1 MSEQNFPARVLL
13 GVTGGIAA
21 YKAPVLVRALRA
33 AGAEVE
39 VVLTGAGRQFVT
51 PMALQAVSGRPVR
64 EALFDPAAEAAM
76 GHIELARWA
85 NCLLIA
91 PATAHCIARLAHGL
105 ADDLLTTLCLASAAP
120 LVLAPAMNRLMWQH
134 PATQANLATLTA
146 RGARVLG
153 PAEGEQACGE
163 VGPGRMLQPEEIVGA
178 LHRRPGGELAG
189 HRLLVTA
196 GPTREAIDPVRYLSN
211 RSSGKMG
218 FAVAAAARAAGAEV
232 CLVAG
237 PVHQP
242 TPPGVT
248 RIDVESA
255 EQMHR
260 AVMAQVAACDIFI
273 AAAAVAD
280 YRPEH
285 QAAHKIKKSE
295 AAFSLSLTRT
305 RDILAEVAALAQ
317 PPFTV
322 GFAAETEALARH
334 AQGKRRDKRLD
345 MIAANRVDSGLGF
358 DADDNALTLYWE
370 GGECELPRQPKRQ
383 LAAALIAQVAA
394 HLPLPRA
401 AAGSTPS
408 GVVGEGG

>member
-1 MSEQNFPARVLL
+1 MIEQSYPARVLL

-21 YKAPVLVRALRA
+21 YKAPALVRALRA

-64 EALFDPAAEAAM
+64 EPLFDPAAEAAM

-85 NCLLIA
+85 DCLLIA

-134 PATQANLATLTA
+134 PATQSNLAVLTA

-153 PAEGEQACGE
+153 PADGEQACGE
-163 VGPGRMLQPEEIVGA
+163 VGPGRMLQPEEIAAA
-178 LHRRPGGELAG
+178 LHRHAGVLTG
-189 HRLLVTA
+189 HRVLVTA

-218 FAVAAAARAAGAEV
+218 FAVAAAAQAAGAEV
-232 CLVAG
+232 CLVTG

-255 EQMHR
+255 EQMR
-260 AVMAQVAACDIFI
+260 QAVMAQVDACNIFI

-280 YRPEH
+280 YRPERPV
-285 QAAHKIKKSE
+285 AHKIKKSE
-295 AAFSLSLTRT
+295 AALALTLART
-305 RDILAEVAALAQ
+305 RDILAEVAALTQ

-322 GFAAETEALARH
+322 GFAAETQALARH

-383 LAAALIAQVAA
+383 LAEALIAQVAA
-394 HLPLPRA
+394 RLPQAHA
-401 AAGSTPS
+401 AAGRTSP
-408 GVVGEGG
+408 GAVVEGS

>member
-1 MSEQNFPARVLL
+1 VSEQNYPARVLL

-21 YKAPVLVRALRA
+21 YKAPALVRALRN

-39 VVLTGAGRQFVT
+39 VVLSGAGRQFVT

-85 NCLLIA
+85 DCLLIA

-153 PAEGEQACGE
+153 PADGEQACGE
-163 VGPGRMLQPEEIVGA
+163 VGPGRMLQPEEIAAA
-178 LHRRPGGELAG
+178 LHRHAGALAG
-189 HRLLVTA
+189 HRVLVTA

-218 FAVAAAARAAGAEV
+218 FAVAAAAQAAGAEV

-248 RIDVESA
+248 RIDVENA
-255 EQMHR
+255 EQMHT
-260 AVMAQVAACDIFI
+260 AVMAQVGACDIFI

-280 YRPEH
+280 YRPERP
-285 QAAHKIKKSE
+285 AAHKLKKSE
-295 AAFSLSLTRT
+295 AQLALTLART
-305 RDILAEVAALAQ
+305 RDILAEVAALAP

-322 GFAAETEALARH
+322 GFAAETQALARH
-334 AQGKRRDKRLD
+334 AQGKRRDKQLD
-345 MIAANRVDSGLGF
+345 MIAANRVDAGLGF

-370 GGECELPRQPKRQ
+370 GGQCELPRQPKRQ
-383 LAAALIAQVAA
+383 LAQMLIAQVAA
-394 HLPLPRA
+394 RLPRA
-401 AAGSTPS
+401 RTEAGRTPPDA
-408 GVVGEGG
+408 VVEGG

>member
-1 MSEQNFPARVLL
+1 MSEQNYPARVLL

-21 YKAPVLVRALRA
+21 YKAPALVRALRT

-39 VVLTGAGRQFVT
+39 VVLSGAGRQFVT

-85 NCLLIA
+85 DCLLIA

-153 PAEGEQACGE
+153 PADGEQACGE
-163 VGPGRMLQPEEIVGA
+163 VGPGRMLQPEEIAAA
-178 LHRRPGGELAG
+178 LHRHAGALTG
-189 HRLLVTA
+189 HRVLVTA

-218 FAVAAAARAAGAEV
+218 FAVAAAAQAAGAEV

-248 RIDVESA
+248 RIDVENA
-255 EQMHR
+255 EQMHT
-260 AVMAQVAACDIFI
+260 AVMAQVGACDIFI

-280 YRPEH
+280 YRPERP
-285 QAAHKIKKSE
+285 AAHKLKKSE
-295 AAFSLSLTRT
+295 AQLALTLART
-305 RDILAEVAALAQ
+305 RDILAEVAALAP

-322 GFAAETEALARH
+322 GFAAETQALARH
-334 AQGKRRDKRLD
+334 AQGKRRDKQLD
-345 MIAANRVDSGLGF
+345 MIAANRVDAGLGF

-370 GGECELPRQPKRQ
+370 GGQCELPRQPKRQ
-383 LAAALIAQVAA
+383 LAQMLIAQVAA
-394 HLPLPRA
+394 RLPRA
-401 AAGSTPS
+401 RTEAGRTPPDA
-408 GVVGEGG
+408 VVEGG

>member
-1 MSEQNFPARVLL
+1 MSEQNYPARVLL

-21 YKAPVLVRALRA
+21 YKAPALVRALRT

-39 VVLTGAGRQFVT
+39 VVLSGAGRQFVT

-85 NCLLIA
+85 DCLLIA

-134 PATQANLATLTA
+134 PATQANLATLTE

-153 PAEGEQACGE
+153 PADGEQACGE
-163 VGPGRMLQPEEIVGA
+163 VGPGRMLQPEEIAAA
-178 LHRRPGGELAG
+178 LHRHAGALTG
-189 HRLLVTA
+189 HRVLVTA

-218 FAVAAAARAAGAEV
+218 FAVAAAAQAAGAEV

-248 RIDVESA
+248 RIDVENA
-255 EQMHR
+255 EQMHT
-260 AVMAQVAACDIFI
+260 AVMAQVGACDIFI

-280 YRPEH
+280 YRPERP
-285 QAAHKIKKSE
+285 AAHKLKKSE
-295 AAFSLSLTRT
+295 AQLALTLART
-305 RDILAEVAALAQ
+305 RDILAEVAALAP

-322 GFAAETEALARH
+322 GFAAETQALARH
-334 AQGKRRDKRLD
+334 AQGKRRDKQLD
-345 MIAANRVDSGLGF
+345 MIAANRVDAGLGF

-370 GGECELPRQPKRQ
+370 GGQCELPRQPKRQ
-383 LAAALIAQVAA
+383 LAQMLIAQVAA
-394 HLPLPRA
+394 RLPRGRA
-401 AAGSTPS
+401 EAGRTPPDA
-408 GVVGEGG
+408 VVEGG

>member
-1 MSEQNFPARVLL
+1 MSEQNYPARVLL

-21 YKAPVLVRALRA
+21 YKAPALVRALRT

-39 VVLTGAGRQFVT
+39 VVLSGAGRQFVT
-51 PMALQAVSGRPVR
+51 RMALQAVSGRPVR

-85 NCLLIA
+85 DCLLIA

-153 PAEGEQACGE
+153 PADGEQACGE
-163 VGPGRMLQPEEIVGA
+163 VGPGRMLQPEEIAAA
-178 LHRRPGGELAG
+178 LHRHAGALTG
-189 HRLLVTA
+189 HRVLVTA

-218 FAVAAAARAAGAEV
+218 FAVAAAAQAAGAEV

-248 RIDVESA
+248 RIDVENA
-255 EQMHR
+255 EQMHT
-260 AVMAQVAACDIFI
+260 AVMAQVGACDIFI

-280 YRPEH
+280 YRPERP
-285 QAAHKIKKSE
+285 AAHKLKKSE
-295 AAFSLSLTRT
+295 AQLALTLART
-305 RDILAEVAALAQ
+305 RDILAEVAALAP

-322 GFAAETEALARH
+322 GFAAETQALARH
-334 AQGKRRDKRLD
+334 AQGKRRDKQLD
-345 MIAANRVDSGLGF
+345 MIAANRVDAGLGF

-370 GGECELPRQPKRQ
+370 GGQCELPRQPKRQ
-383 LAAALIAQVAA
+383 LAQMLIAQVAA
-394 HLPLPRA
+394 RLPRGRA
-401 AAGSTPS
+401 EAGRTPPDA
-408 GVVGEGG
+408 VVEGG